1 MITDCF
7 GVQQWDLSDTE
18 TIFVHGVLALL
29 KILTPVAICAYT
41 WRVCRTARAHHRSS
55 LLGLEEKQRLPHY
68 NSVFRYLESKALTCR
83 EDP

>member
-18 TIFVHGVLALL
+18 MIFVHGVLALL

-55 LLGLEEKQRLPHY
+55 LLGLEEKQPHY
-68 NSVFRYLESKALTCR
+68 NSVVRHFESEALTSR